1 MSEPRMFLVR
11 CFQLFRELHEAVNS
25 PEILRQVTTDVVE
38 EFSSDGVVYLELR
51 TTLRPL
57 PTYRDYLLGVI
68 EGVKSSPSVLT
79 GRIVARLLI
88 SIDRARG
95 VVNGQ
100 QAVTLAI
107 EAARLWPEL
116 VMGVDLSGNPSVGS
130 LLDYVSALNKARANG
145 LKTTVHF
152 AELSGSASEWLQFLQ
167 QHVPDRLGHVTS
179 LSQTIASY
187 HNVDALETRKMIVAA
202 QIPLGSFPLVV
213 RNDVRAFVSC
223 ELLAGLDPQL
233 LTDDKGVFCSNLSN
247 EFQLAVE
254 YCGLTETDVF
264 RVCENAIAAAFC
276 SEQVKSQ
283 LRKKLDLFRARVPR
297 F

>member
-1 MSEPRMFLVR
+1 M
-11 CFQLFRELHEAVNS
+11 
-25 PEILRQVTTDVVE
+25 TTDVVE

-116 VMGVDLSGNPSVGS
+116 VMGVDLSGNPSVS
-130 LLDYVSALNKARANG
+130 ISVSQCASFG
-145 LKTTVHF
+145 TVLYF
-152 AELSGSASEWLQFLQ
+152 FIMKY
-167 QHVPDRLGHVTS
+167 DRTNPKF
-179 LSQTIASY
+179 TIFTITYSW
-187 HNVDALETRKMIVAA
+187 
-202 QIPLGSFPLVV
+202 
-213 RNDVRAFVSC
+213 
-223 ELLAGLDPQL
+223 
-233 LTDDKGVFCSNLSN
+233 
-247 EFQLAVE
+247 
-254 YCGLTETDVF
+254 
-264 RVCENAIAAAFC
+264 
-276 SEQVKSQ
+276 
-283 LRKKLDLFRARVPR
+283 
-297 F
+297 